1 MYRVTLIGGPLS
13 GPSFRE
19 DYLPGI
25 VYTYPASDA
34 EYVEVLRNKG
44 RFQIEEIQAPKA
56 QPKAEPSEV
65 EAPKDDAKPA
75 PKGKGK

>member
-19 DYLPGI
+19 SYLPGI
-25 VYTYPASDA
+25 EYTYPASDA
-34 EYVEVLRNKG
+34 GYVEVLRNKG
-44 RFQIEEIQAPKA
+44 RFQIEEIQAPQA
-56 QPKAEPSEV
+56 QAEPSE
-65 EAPKDDAKPA
+65 AQAQKDDAKPA

>member
-1 MYRVTLIGGPLS
+1 MFKVTLIGGPLS

-19 DYLPGI
+19 SYVPGI
-25 VYTYPASDA
+25 EYTYPASDA

-44 RFQIEEIQAPKA
+44 RFVIEEIEA
-56 QPKAEPSEV
+56 PKAEPSDAA
-65 EAPKDDAKPA
+65 APKDDAKSA

>member
-19 DYLPGI
+19 SYLPGI
-25 VYTYPASDA
+25 EYTYPASDA

-44 RFQIEEIQAPKA
+44 RFVIEEIATPQA
-56 QPKAEPSEV
+56 QAEPSEAQ
-65 EAPKDDAKPA
+65 APKDDAKPA